1 MTSSGSGKIW
11 ILVAEWSRLESSE
24 PNADDVTRKIGPLY
38 FTYIDISNGQKF
50 EPWIKQ
56 NQIVILKKFAYLTFE
71 ALENDE
77 EVEVFL
83 SVLS

>member
-1 MTSSGSGKIW
+1 MYST
-11 ILVAEWSRLESSE
+11 LY
-24 PNADDVTRKIGPLY
+24 TR
-38 FTYIDISNGQKF
+38 DISNGQK
-50 EPWIKQ
+50 PWIKQ
-56 NQIVILKKFAYLTFE
+56 NQIVTLKKFAYLTFE